1 MDGVSVDH
9 LTLARVASLNPLVVF
24 HVKFL
29 ATIVAR
35 WSR

>member
-1 MDGVSVDH
+1 MDGASVDY
-9 LTLARVASLNPLVVF
+9 LTLARVASLNPLVIF